1 MMERPYEEWIAA
13 FNELRRQQQFIF
25 SHAKELKLTHQSLRD
40 ILMELCKGIA
50 EIMKCERV
58 SIWLYDEHHNRLVAQ
73 NSYDSNHFH
82 HDYGFELKRSDYP
95 QYFKAIEAERVL
107 AVDDIINDS
116 SMEELKLWYFEQ
128 SDPIIG
134 LIDAT
139 IILSRGL
146 GGVLCCETRNERC
159 WTTLDKILI
168 AAIADMLSF
177 IFDRLYRVEMEKH
190 IHTLAYTDT
199 LTGLLN
205 RHSFDEEVTVQLKN
219 QLQGQRGMFIYLVID
234 QYTEVQSAL
243 GHDCA
248 DQLLR
253 MIGERVGKL
262 FPAPAITAR
271 FAFDHFL
278 IYSPFDG
285 QMDPDLLFRR
295 MELVSNELRRPLIL
309 SGQEVYMT
317 FSYGISIYPDHA
329 DDPQQGVQSAYLA
342 LETGRQETKRR
353 ARGLYEPHMQ
363 EHVKQ
368 AMFSEM
374 NLRKGLDANEFK
386 LFYQPQVGMDGL
398 VQGVEAL
405 IRWEHPQRGLVTP
418 DGFIELAESTG
429 LIIPIGEW
437 VIRQA
442 MMQLAEWK
450 RMGYGHL
457 TISVNISP
465 RHFLH
470 PNFPFYLRKCMD
482 DFGVESGQMILE
494 ITENVALENHIA
506 VQKRMEILTEM
517 GVIVSIDDFGK
528 GYSAFIYLQRFP
540 VQQIKIDRQFISG
553 LGNDPKS
560 CSIVKTIV
568 HLANMLGLATIA
580 EGVETPAQWEKVRE
594 LGCTGAQGFYF
605 GKPAP
610 VEELDQLLG
619 TSEAGV
625 TLPLASISK

>member
-1 MMERPYEEWIAA
+1 MERPYEEWVTA

-40 ILMELCKGIA
+40 NLMELCKGIA

-73 NSYDSNHFH
+73 NSFDSSNSH
-82 HDYGFELKRSDYP
+82 HYSGQELKRSDYP
-95 QYFKAIEAERVL
+95 TYFKAIESERVL
-107 AVDDIINDS
+107 AVDDILTDP

-128 SDPIIG
+128 TDPVAG

-146 GGVLCCETRNERC
+146 GGVLCCETRNKRT
-159 WTTLDKILI
+159 WTSLDKILI
-168 AAIADMLSF
+168 AAIADMVSF
-177 IFDRLYRVEMEKH
+177 IFDRLHRIDMEKH
-190 IHTLAYTDT
+190 VHTLAYTDM
-199 LTGLLN
+199 LTGLHN
-205 RHSFDEEVTVQLKN
+205 RHSFDEAVTEQLQN
-219 QLQGQRGMFIYLVID
+219 QRQGQRGMFIYLVID

-248 DQLLR
+248 SQLLR
-253 MIGERVGKL
+253 MIGERVRKL
-262 FPAPAITAR
+262 FPPPAITAR

-278 IYSPFDG
+278 IYSAFEG
-285 QMDPDLLFRR
+285 QLDSDLLFRR
-295 MELVSNELRRPLIL
+295 MELVTNELRRPLFL

-317 FSYGISIYPDHA
+317 FSYGISIFPDHA
-329 DDPQQGVQSAYLA
+329 ECPLLGVQQAYLA
-342 LETGRQETKRR
+342 LETARQDTKRK
-353 ARGLYEPHMQ
+353 ACGLYEPLMQ

-368 AMFSEM
+368 TMFSEM

-386 LFYQPQVGMDGL
+386 LYYQPQVDLNGV

-405 IRWEHPQRGLVTP
+405 IRWEHSHRGLVTP

-429 LIIPIGEW
+429 LIIPLGEW

-494 ITENVALENHIA
+494 ITENVALENHVA
-506 VQKRMEILTEM
+506 VQKRMEIITEM
-517 GVIVSIDDFGK
+517 GVSVSIDDFGK

-540 VQQIKIDRQFISG
+540 VKQIKIDRQFISG

-560 CSIVKTIV
+560 CSIVKTII
-568 HLANMLGLATIA
+568 HLANMLGLDTIA
-580 EGVETPAQWEKVRE
+580 EGIETAAQWEIVRE
-594 LGCTGAQGFYF
+594 LECTGAQGFYF

-610 VEELDQLLG
+610 VEEFDQLLA
-619 TSEAGV
+619 TSKAGV
-625 TLPLASISK
+625 TLPLVSISK